1 MEIDGGCH
9 CGEICYKAVVNP
21 DNVVICHCTDCQ
33 TLSGGAF
40 RTSVPAVEGTFV
52 LLKGAPKHYV
62 KVAESGNRRELGFC
76 GNCGTHLYSTPSGIE
91 LGIVALRV
99 GSIRQRDQLVPQD
112 QYWHRSSQKWL
123 QDLVSIKRTEKQPA
137 FNSKGGFGAST
148 VD

>member
-9 CGEICYKAVVNP
+9 CGEIRYRAVVNP
-21 DNVVICHCTDCQ
+21 DDVVICHCTDCQ

-40 RTSVPAVEGTFV
+40 RTAVPAAEGTFV
-52 LLKGAPKHYV
+52 LLRGVPKRYV

-76 GNCGTHLYSTPSGIE
+76 GNCGTHLYSAPPDLE
-91 LGIVALRV
+91 LRIVVLRG
-99 GSIRQRDQLVPQD
+99 GSIRQRDQLVPKV

-123 QDLVSIKRTEKQPA
+123 QDLVSIKRNEKQPV
-137 FNSKGGFGAST
+137 FNSKGGFRAPT